1 MCTHTVV
8 SLLHDCTLQQH
19 MRTWTY
25 SMVHT
30 YIWHRHVFVL
40 PCFVHVHP
48 LVACNS
54 VPPQTVRTCSL
65 MRSFVCRVATHIL
78 AFEGDSQVTWF
89 EGSYSEY
96 EQYKRQQAGGS
107 LTPHRMKFRKL
118 ATV

>member
-1 MCTHTVV
+1 MCTLTLV
-8 SLLHDCTLQQH
+8 SLMHTAATYADMDAFHCVYVLAPTCVCLALLCACALICCMQH
-19 MRTWTY
+19 
-25 SMVHT
+25 
-30 YIWHRHVFVL
+30 
-40 PCFVHVHP
+40 
-48 LVACNS
+48 
-54 VPPQTVRTCSL
+54 VPPQTVRMCSL
-65 MRSFVCRVATHIL
+65 MQLLACRVATHIL